1 MNLPPAEVAPHVLLR
16 KTKQAGLPAGGMAIR
31 QVVHDVEDALCRGG
45 IDSAR
50 AEAEWLVA
58 EACGLGRTELYLV
71 DPAPD
76 LHTLE
81 RIDRWVS
88 RRLTGEPLQHV
99 MGYADFCGHRL
110 AVSPEVLIPRPET
123 EALVGQAIGYL
134 RQRAQ
139 GGLPPA
145 VLDLGTGSG
154 NIAISVAHA
163 VPSCVVIAV
172 ELSWNALL
180 VARENLRRFHLEDRI
195 RLIQADWTRG
205 VARGSND
212 VGRFDLVISNPPYV
226 PRAELDRLP
235 DELQREPRL
244 SLDGGEDGMSHHR
257 RLVNEIPD
265 LLCRGGVVCMECA
278 ESQAE
283 PLCDLVRHQPWV
295 RQAVVINDLAGRP
308 RGLWVI
314 SRSHR

>member
-1 MNLPPAEVAPHVLLR
+1 MNMTSRHSARAVVQDIEARLQEGGVA
-16 KTKQAGLPAGGMAIR
+16 
-31 QVVHDVEDALCRGG
+31 
-45 IDSAR
+45 SAR

-71 DPAPD
+71 GSTPD

-88 RRLTGEPLQHV
+88 RRLRGEPLQHV
-99 MGYADFCGHRL
+99 MGDADFCGHRL

-123 EALVGQAIGYL
+123 EALVEQAIGYL
-134 RQRAQ
+134 RGVAQRSLA
-139 GGLPPA
+139 PS

-154 NIAISVAHA
+154 NIAISVALA
-163 VPSCVVIAV
+163 VLSCVVIAV

-180 VARENLRRFHLEDRI
+180 VARENLRRFQLDDRI

-205 VARGSND
+205 VTRGSN
-212 VGRFDLVISNPPYV
+212 GLGGFDLVISNPPYV

-235 DELQREPRL
+235 QELQREPRL

-257 RLVNEIPD
+257 RLVAEIPD
-265 LLCRGGVVCMECA
+265 LLCRGGVACLECA

-295 RQAVVINDLAGRP
+295 RQAVVINDVAGRP
-308 RGLWVI
+308 RGLWVT
-314 SRSHR
+314 HR